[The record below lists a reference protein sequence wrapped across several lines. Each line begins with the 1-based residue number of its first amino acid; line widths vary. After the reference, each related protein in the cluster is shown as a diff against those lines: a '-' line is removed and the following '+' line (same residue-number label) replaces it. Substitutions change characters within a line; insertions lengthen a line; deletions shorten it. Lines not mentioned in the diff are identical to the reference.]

1 MITLTVTQHSGTVI
15 GGAVLI
21 QLLFFTPTSIIPADG
36 DGNGNG
42 DGETEEDDGDW
53 FIPFPLTTKK
63 VPGEPYSGNGPEWQE
78 FIRIARNDKVQRWIK
93 RKLPWSDARY
103 SRPCR

>member
-1 MITLTVTQHSGTVI
+1 MITLTVTQRSGTVI

-21 QLLFFTPTSIIPADG
+21 QLLFFTPTSIIPTDG
-36 DGNGNG
+36 DGNGNGNGNGNGDG

-93 RKLPWSDARY
+93 RKLPE
-103 SRPCR
+103 